1 VESSRDKVIECMKT
15 SNIIHELLEAN
26 KIDKV
31 VMLDI
36 LFQDRFF
43 RCQLGLLLFKMRST
57 IIRKKL
63 EDFLYSRIDRW
74 VNERSIDKKLMTSL
88 SSLQTKFN

>member
-1 VESSRDKVIECMKT
+1 VESSRDKVMECMKT

-26 KIDKV
+26 NIDKV

-57 IIRKKL
+57 IMRKKF